1 MPNLNATRQLH
12 GSGVGFVVSGVTG
25 SGAPAPPK

>member
-25 SGAPAPPK
+25 SGGLPPK